1 MNANSPIQATGYSD
15 EIDLIELFRS
25 LWAQKILILLVSL
38 GVGAIGAAYAYLAT
52 PEFEAQSM
60 LRPADIKDF
69 DDINQTGVYKITPEE
84 ALSRVGAALDSY
96 ATRMD
101 FFAQNKSLFEGLRAN
116 DGDIDQAFEAFNEKQ
131 FTLLQQDPKKT
142 NALTP
147 FVGIKLVYPHP
158 LKGEIILNGI
168 VQQAIRSERQR
179 VSDDLASVVENRL
192 LQLER
197 KMNAARASYKA
208 NKDAIIAKLSE
219 ADNLKRAKLQD
230 ELVALRAELRTRRQ
244 NRITQLEE
252 AIRIAGELGISKPT
266 TPSALGQTADSGQG
280 NVFRTEV
287 FNQQFPLHFMG
298 TEALEAERNTLLKRR
313 SDDHVEPRISK
324 IRSELQLL
332 EHNREIESLKNR
344 KNEDLFLAQLAE
356 IREEQAR
363 LASINL
369 DFSNL
374 DLVRIDQPAIQP
386 AKPIKPK
393 KVLIMSLGLILGGM
407 LGVFIAL
414 IRGMLAK
421 RRESVV

>member
-25 LWAQKILILLVSL
+25 LWVQKTLILLISL
-38 GVGAIGAAYAYLAT
+38 GVGAIAAAYAYLAT

-96 ATRMD
+96 ATRMG

-208 NKDAIIAKLSE
+208 DKDAIIAKLSE

-393 KVLIMSLGLILGGM
+393 KILIMSLGLILGGM
-407 LGVFIAL
+407 LGVFVSL

-421 RRESVV
+421 CRKATV